1 MYYSSLKILLEQVQ
15 EWKRGGKRVVFTNG
29 VFDILHLGHADYLH
43 ASKSLGDILIVGIND
58 DASVRKLNKG
68 PERPINP
75 EESRAKLVAYLG
87 FVDATVIFSEETPY
101 EIIRALQPDVLVK
114 GGDYDPNEVD
124 VLSKKYMVGS
134 DIVKSNGGSVIAIP
148 LTPGFSTTA
157 VVEKLK
163 SK

>member
-1 MYYSSLKILLEQVQ
+1 MYYSSLEILLEKVQ
-15 EWKRGGKRVVFTNG
+15 EWKREGKRIVFTNG

-43 ASKSLGDILIVGIND
+43 ASKTQGDILIVGIND
-58 DASVRKLNKG
+58 DASVKKLNKG

-124 VLSKKYMVGS
+124 VSSKKYMVGS
-134 DIVKSNGGSVIAIP
+134 DIVKAKGGRVIAIP
-148 LTPGFSTTA
+148 LTPGYSTTS
-157 VVEKLK
+157 VVERLK